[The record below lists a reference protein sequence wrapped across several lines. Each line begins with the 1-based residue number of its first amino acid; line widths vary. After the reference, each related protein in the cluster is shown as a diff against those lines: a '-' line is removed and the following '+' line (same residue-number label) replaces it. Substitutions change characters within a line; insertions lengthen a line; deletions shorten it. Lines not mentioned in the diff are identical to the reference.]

1 MATPTLRRRPT
12 EAIGSA
18 ATHPSLRGAL
28 ATKQSR
34 GHNMRGASNPDGRT
48 AAPGLLPATRARG
61 RNDGQEIGALVSAC
75 RLSTNTNLVSPPCA
89 CRKAGNDYG
98 CTTGKWSAIS
108 FRGWRT
114 TSAERPFAFCA
125 KMRIPVRERQI
136 FINATLPWAIVQ
148 ASADQNATTT
158 HVQFGCEAR
167 PLRVALAR
175 PAKINNG
182 QNKKSSRKGVET

>member
-48 AAPGLLPATRARG
+48 AALGSLRFA
-61 RNDGQEIGALVSAC
+61 RNDGQGIGSLVSAC
-75 RLSTNTNLVSPPCA
+75 HLSTNTNLVSPPCA